1 VIPLFDFVTARSG
14 VSVRLCLFGSS
25 QPGLEIHCYFSSAL
39 GTVAQCLF
47 LSRFLFYWSGGSV
60 SQFEQEL
67 TSCIVSQIN
76 HSLFCPSAGQAR
88 SLFQVVAAL
97 GFSVD
102 LGLAVML
109 LVLITIQPRR

>member
-1 VIPLFDFVTARSG
+1 
-14 VSVRLCLFGSS
+14 
-25 QPGLEIHCYFSSAL
+25 
-39 GTVAQCLF
+39 VAQCLF